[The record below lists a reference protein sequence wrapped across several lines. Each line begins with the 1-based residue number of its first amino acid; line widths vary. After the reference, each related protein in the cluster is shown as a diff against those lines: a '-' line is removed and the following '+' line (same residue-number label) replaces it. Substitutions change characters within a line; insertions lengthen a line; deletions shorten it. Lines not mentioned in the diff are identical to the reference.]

1 MDRGALKGALR
12 LLLVCSSL
20 VMFSNCGSQ
29 PSATQLVLN
38 WDANHES
45 AVNSAGGGY
54 RVYYAFSPNVNTSTA
69 SFLDVPYV
77 SGTQAPTTVTLTNP
91 VNGTYYFRVV
101 AYSTFSPPN
110 GSTIR
115 RSSDSTEVSVGFP

>member
-1 MDRGALKGALR
+1 MDLGTLKGALQI
-12 LLLVCSSL
+12 LLAGVSL
-20 VMFSNCGSQ
+20 VMFSNCGSS

-45 AVNSAGGGY
+45 AVNSTGGGY
-54 RVYYAFSPNVNTSTA
+54 RVYYAFSPGVNTATA

-77 SGTQAPTTVTLTNP
+77 SGSQAPTTVTLTNP

-101 AYSTFSPPN
+101 AYSTFIPPS

-115 RSSDSTEVSVGFP
+115 RSSDSAEISVGFP

>member
-1 MDRGALKGALR
+1 MDPRTLKGALS
-12 LLLVCSSL
+12 LLGTCATLVI
-20 VMFSNCGSQ
+20 FSNCGGS

-38 WDANHES
+38 WDANHEA
-45 AVNSAGGGY
+45 AVNAPGGGY
-54 RVYYAFSPNVNTSTA
+54 RVYYAFSPGVDTA
-69 SFLDVPYV
+69 HAPFVDVPYV
-77 SGTQAPTTVTLTNP
+77 SGSQAPTTITLTKP
-91 VNGTYYFRVV
+91 VIGTYYFRII